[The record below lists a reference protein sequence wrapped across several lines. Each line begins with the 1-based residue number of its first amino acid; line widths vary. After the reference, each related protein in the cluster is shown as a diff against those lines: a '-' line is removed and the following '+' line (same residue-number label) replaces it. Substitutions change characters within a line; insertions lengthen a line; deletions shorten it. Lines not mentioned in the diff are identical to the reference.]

1 MTKESKTCTSV
12 PGLFKT
18 NFQESVSKSRAGK
31 KEKKMIKNMTMFMP
45 RKIQKLVKTDKK
57 DTTF

>member
-12 PGLFKT
+12 LGPFKT

-31 KEKKMIKNMTMFMP
+31 KEKKMMKSMTMSML
-45 RKIQKLVKTDKK
+45 RKIQKRVKTDKK